1 MKRTPKALF
10 WCLTSL
16 AVLLSMVL
24 QILGKADARP
34 PLTVSPLS
42 AASGNAFFEIHFIDV
57 GQADAML
64 VLCDGEAMLVDGGNA
79 EDSNLIYA
87 YLKQRSITHLEYLV
101 ATHAHEDHVG
111 GLSGALNYASAGTVY
126 CPVTAYDTR
135 AFDSFLL
142 YLARQ
147 GKQITVPK
155 AGDQFALGGAVV
167 RILGPLRPAEDPNNT
182 SIVLHITYGRTT
194 FLLAADA
201 EREEEWDLLNA
212 GCDLSADVLKIA
224 HHGSD
229 TSTTYP
235 FLRAVS
241 PQYAVITVGSGNTY
255 GHPTE
260 NTLSKL
266 GDADVK
272 VYRTDLQGDIICK
285 SDGLNISFTV
295 SHNPD
300 ADTLKK

>member
-1 MKRTPKALF
+1 MKRTTKALF
-10 WCLTSL
+10 WSLTIL
-16 AVLLSMVL
+16 AVLLASA
-24 QILGKADARP
+24 QQFSARAN
-34 PLTVSPLS
+34 TRQVACS
-42 AASGNAFFEIHFIDV
+42 AADSFFEIHFIDV

-79 EDSNLIYA
+79 EDSSLIYA
-87 YLKQRSITHLEYLV
+87 YLKARSLTHLDYLV

-126 CPVTAYDTR
+126 CPVTAYDSR

-147 GKQITVPK
+147 GKEITIPK
-155 AGDQFALGGAVV
+155 AGDQFRLGSALV
-167 RILGPLRPAEDPNNT
+167 RILGPLQSSEDPNNT
-182 SIVLHITYGRTT
+182 SIVLHITYGRNT

-201 EREEEWDLLNA
+201 EREEEWDMLHA
-212 GCDLSADVLKIA
+212 GFDLSADVLKVG

-235 FLRAVS
+235 FLRAVR
-241 PQYAVITVGSGNTY
+241 PKYAVITVGIGNTY

-266 GDADVK
+266 RDADIK

-285 SDGLNISFTV
+285 SDGENIRFTV
-295 SHNPD
+295 SRNPD
-300 ADTLKK
+300 ADTLSFRP